1 MTLIMQIILDT
12 GEVISSWW
20 DRISPI
26 SVVKPTV
33 RSAVFLEVL
42 TVCGTFHDAFMFHDG
57 IRGSRNPKIEKIPKK
72 FALATP

>member
-12 GEVISSWW
+12 GEGISSWW

-42 TVCGTFHDAFMFHDG
+42 TVCGTFHDG

>member
-1 MTLIMQIILDT
+1 MQIILDT

-20 DRISPI
+20 DRISST

-42 TVCGTFHDAFMFHDG
+42 TACGTFHASMFHDG
-57 IRGSRNPKIEKIPKK
+57 IRGSRNPKIERIPKE